1 MKEFFITIIIFS
13 IIYLI
18 IVYSAKIPSECIFT
32 RDPLMCSQ
40 IIKVVQNDR

>member
-18 IVYSAKIPSECIFT
+18 IAYRSKMPSECIFT
-32 RDPLMCSQ
+32 RDPLMCAQ
-40 IIKVVQNDR
+40 IIKAVQNDK